1 MGLKT
6 IVPLGLKSEH
16 MSLKSEQMSLNQN
29 KYSFRLKILKKKKMD
44 ATNGLKFKPI
54 GLRPKTVSLN
64 TKNKIVFKKNTHGSL
79 NSKLF
84 FGLKSRLFLS
94 INERK

>member
-29 KYSFRLKILKKKKMD
+29 KYSFRLKILKKKK
-44 ATNGLKFKPI
+44 NGRNQRFKI
-54 GLRPKTVSLN
+54 
-64 TKNKIVFKKNTHGSL
+64 
-79 NSKLF
+79 
-84 FGLKSRLFLS
+84 
-94 INERK
+94 

>member
-1 MGLKT
+1 
-6 IVPLGLKSEH
+6 
-16 MSLKSEQMSLNQN
+16 
-29 KYSFRLKILKKKKMD
+29 MD

-84 FGLKSRLFLS
+84 FGLKSRLFF
-94 INERK
+94 EYKRKKVIGLN